1 MPMFDVEIYLV
12 ATNCR
17 AQTMAMV
24 LGEKKEIS
32 LKRRKTPPTSNATKQ
47 LNMQVAKDS
56 SYLEFSLC
64 KRRETPP
71 PPKKSSL
78 MKRSKIKIQIL
89 AIPLSCKED
98 HN

>member
-1 MPMFDVEIYLV
+1 MPMFDVETYLV
-12 ATNCR
+12 ATNCQ

-24 LGEKKEIS
+24 LGEKNEIS

-47 LNMQVAKDS
+47 LNMQVAKDL
-56 SYLEFSLC
+56 SYLEFFTMQK
-64 KRRETPP
+64 KRPP
-71 PPKKSSL
+71 PPQKKSSL
-78 MKRSKIKIQIL
+78 MKRSKIKIQNL

>member
-17 AQTMAMV
+17 AQTMAML
-24 LGEKKEIS
+24 LGEKNGIS

-56 SYLEFSLC
+56 SYLDFTMQK
-64 KRRETPP
+64 KRTPP
-71 PPKKSSL
+71 PRP
-78 MKRSKIKIQIL
+78 RN
-89 AIPLSCKED
+89 PP
-98 HN
+98 